1 MPGHQTDSEHNNKA
15 RRNSRRFTT
24 FSSDFN
30 MKITLME
37 KSEVD
42 CVQVVSE
49 FGVETYSIMLA
60 VIFCP
65 NISKLYRMRKPPF
78 QLNNPPCCFK
88 TAGETLDKG
97 GSWINYLIFSDFTVS
112 IWKEVRVKHL
122 IKQSHDSLYSVVSF
136 YISRVHICI
145 IFFLLSKFSTLSCP
159 YFIKDKE

>member
-1 MPGHQTDSEHNNKA
+1 MPGQQTDSEHNNKA
-15 RRNSRRFTT
+15 RRNSRLFTT

-30 MKITLME
+30 MKIKLME

-60 VIFCP
+60 VIFCQ
-65 NISKLYRMRKPPF
+65 NTSKLYRIRKPPLHF
-78 QLNNPPCCFK
+78 WQLNNPPCCFK
-88 TAGETLDKG
+88 TAGETLEKG

-145 IFFLLSKFSTLSCP
+145 IFSYFLNFLH
-159 YFIKDKE
+159 